1 MKNALILGVNGQ
13 DGSYLAKLLL
23 NKGYHVIGSSRDAQV
38 TNFNNL
44 KSLNVFDEIE
54 KISISINDFRS
65 VLQAVKTYKPLEI
78 YNLAGQSSVSLSFE
92 QPVETLESIV
102 IGNLNIL
109 ESIRFVDFSCKYYN
123 AGSSEIFGNCDG
135 SVHEATAFNP
145 KSPYGVSKA
154 AAFWQ
159 VRNYREA
166 YSLLASTGIL
176 FNHESPLRKSHFV
189 TAKIIK
195 TVCRIHFGSK
205 EKLYLGNLN
214 ISRDWGWAPE
224 YVELMWKILQLEK
237 ADDFIV
243 ATGVTISLKEFIQIA
258 FEFFNLN
265 WEDYVIIDP
274 NLFRPVDINMGVSD
288 ISKAKSIL
296 NWEPKIKGRAL
307 VTKLIECE
315 LNSNFY

>member
-1 MKNALILGVNGQ
+1 MKKALILGVSGQ
-13 DGSYLAKLLL
+13 DGSYLAKHLIC
-23 NKGYHVIGSSRDAQV
+23 NGYHVIGCSRDAQIS
-38 TNFNNL
+38 NFSNL
-44 KSLNVFDEIE
+44 RSL
-54 KISISINDFRS
+54 KIYNEVERISVSINDFRS
-65 VLQAVKTYKPLEI
+65 VLQAIKTYRPFEI

-109 ESIRFVDFSCKYYN
+109 ESIRFVDLDCKYYN
-123 AGSSEIFGNCDG
+123 AGSSEMFGNCIDR
-135 SVHEATAFNP
+135 VNETTAFNP

-166 YSLLASTGIL
+166 YSIFACTGIL
-176 FNHESPLRKSHFV
+176 FNHESPLRKNHFV

-195 TVCRIHFGSK
+195 AVCRIHFGSN

-224 YVELMWKILQLEK
+224 YVELMWKMLQLDK
-237 ADDFIV
+237 PDDFIV
-243 ATGVTISLKEFIQIA
+243 ATGITLSLKEFIQYA
-258 FEFFNLN
+258 FEYFNLN
-265 WEDYVIIDP
+265 WKEYVVIDS

-288 ISKAKSIL
+288 ITKAEL
-296 NWEPKIKGRAL
+296 FLGWEPKFKGKLL
-307 VTKLIECE
+307 VNKLIECE
-315 LNSNFY
+315 LNSIFY